1 MKAQDLATG
10 GPVAQWIT
18 HLTTDQKIPGSTPG
32 WLALQ
37 FFCISLT
44 PLQTADKIAFQTVF
58 VVIVVPLFVCFFT
71 DVL

>member
-1 MKAQDLATG
+1 MDKASDY
-10 GPVAQWIT
+10 
-18 HLTTDQKIPGSTPG
+18 GSEDSRFDG

-44 PLQTADKIAFQTVF
+44 PLQTAEKIAFLPVF

>member
-1 MKAQDLATG
+1 M
-10 GPVAQWIT
+10 AQWIT

-37 FFCISLT
+37 FSLT